1 MCNSVHPLFGIEKR
15 KDTLCLADF
24 CLFWAKTDYSL
35 PLAALYTHFSESKES
50 PARINGAKD
59 FRGSIAAA
67 KAWLYFPHKIVSS
80 VKVLLPPKFAI
91 FARRCFALLDS
102 GFCTKLNYFG
112 ASIIFYIITQSTGLT
127 FLPSSLS
134 RDDFYKC

>member
-80 VKVLLPPKFAI
+80 VKLSHASEIPYFRSQMLRAARFGVLYKAKLFWGKCYFLYTHAVNRTH
-91 FARRCFALLDS
+91 FSDQLAVAR
-102 GFCTKLNYFG
+102 
-112 ASIIFYIITQSTGLT
+112 
-127 FLPSSLS
+127 
-134 RDDFYKC
+134 